1 MKIQDLL
8 YYTFIIFLLG
18 CTSYHQVDS
27 KNEKL
32 PLIYPDYI
40 DVTFPVNIAPL
51 ILKYRSKGGLSD
63 RNRIWGWKS

>member
-40 DVTFPVNIAPL
+40 DVTFPVNIAPPNFK
-51 ILKYRSKGGLSD
+51 IQGSKG
-63 RNRIWGWKS
+63 RPFRQK